1 MPSAEVL
8 TSDQADRIFSR
19 IRKYATADEVEC
31 LFYGGHSS
39 LTRFANNVIHQNVA
53 EENFGVS
60 VRTVFAG
67 RTARATTNK
76 FDDESLKTV
85 VRASED
91 LARVQEPDRDLLRV
105 PDAREASAKLV
116 GSKTEGHVRARE
128 PQPSR
133 HFTET
138 AALTPVERAQA
149 IGKMVS
155 LAQERQLVAAGI
167 FSSSETVEGVVNS
180 RGLNQ
185 WHSQTSA
192 EISVTML
199 GGDSSG
205 WQKANSPNVENLDP
219 EELASI
225 AAEKATRSR
234 GPREIPPGKYTV
246 VLEPSAVL
254 DMVGFAFVDFG
265 GLAILDQRSFLNN
278 RVGTRLF
285 GENITIWD
293 DVGHP
298 LQSGSPFDGEGVE
311 RQPVQ
316 LVEKGVI
323 QRLVYARASAEKM
336 KKSEH
341 AGNVG
346 SVEVTGHGF
355 PLPNEI
361 GEAPMNI
368 VFEAPRET
376 KTVAEMIS
384 STQRGILVT
393 RLWYIR
399 EVDPYEKI
407 LTGMTRDG
415 TFLIEDGKLACGLR
429 NFRFNQSLIDMLS
442 QVDEMSTPVRTSGE
456 ESFDMVVPAMK
467 VRDFNFTEV
476 TKF

>member
-1 MPSAEVL
+1 ML
-8 TSDQADRIFSR
+8 TRDQAGDIFSR

-192 EISVTML
+192 EISV
-199 GGDSSG
+199 
-205 WQKANSPNVENLDP
+205 
-219 EELASI
+219 
-225 AAEKATRSR
+225 
-234 GPREIPPGKYTV
+234 
-246 VLEPSAVL
+246 
-254 DMVGFAFVDFG
+254 
-265 GLAILDQRSFLNN
+265 
-278 RVGTRLF
+278 
-285 GENITIWD
+285 
-293 DVGHP
+293 
-298 LQSGSPFDGEGVE
+298 
-311 RQPVQ
+311 
-316 LVEKGVI
+316 
-323 QRLVYARASAEKM
+323 
-336 KKSEH
+336 
-341 AGNVG
+341 
-346 SVEVTGHGF
+346 
-355 PLPNEI
+355 
-361 GEAPMNI
+361 
-368 VFEAPRET
+368 
-376 KTVAEMIS
+376 
-384 STQRGILVT
+384 
-393 RLWYIR
+393 
-399 EVDPYEKI
+399 
-407 LTGMTRDG
+407 
-415 TFLIEDGKLACGLR
+415 
-429 NFRFNQSLIDMLS
+429 
-442 QVDEMSTPVRTSGE
+442 
-456 ESFDMVVPAMK
+456 
-467 VRDFNFTEV
+467 
-476 TKF
+476 